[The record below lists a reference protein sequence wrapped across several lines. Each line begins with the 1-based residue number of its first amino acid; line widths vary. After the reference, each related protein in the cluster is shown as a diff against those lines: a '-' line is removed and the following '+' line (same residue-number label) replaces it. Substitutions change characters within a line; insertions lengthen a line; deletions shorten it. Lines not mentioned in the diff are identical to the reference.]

1 MITPR
6 PICRSLSYVLITACI
21 LLGFL
26 FSARAFFPTNV
37 RTFGGALGKSH
48 EKITNEAITELD
60 QEFFGINKAT
70 STMEAAIKE
79 IVRANEKVD
88 DDQKTASKHFDG
100 ESLPEGQVRIIALRE
115 SVIKA
120 LQNNDADGARIA
132 LGSALHTIQDFYSH
146 TNWVEL
152 GHRVPHPGLGRPG
165 NALDRLPA
173 TAATCRD
180 CTDPCFTC
188 FVDCSMNL
196 ITNALTS
203 GYYGGEDPPFNV
215 KPRGKCSHGGPLDKS
230 AKGLSGEGINK
241 DSNGRSVSPHNF
253 LHTEA
258 AAVAKEATKQFIRD
272 IQAAVTPSQLKL
284 LLGDGSGTLT
294 FVVDTTG
301 NGGGSTLAN
310 SIGTT
315 EGMGSIIDAVKEQAI
330 QIVNARLGTDEEPSK
345 YVLVPF
351 NDPGIGPVTETTDAN
366 VFKNALAAL
375 SAHGGDDCPELSQA
389 GMHEALA
396 ASDEGGELFMF
407 TDANS
412 KDTALAGTVDSL
424 AINKDIK
431 IYPMLFG
438 ACSSSIDPSYIREA
452 NDSGGQLF
460 SLSSSEAGSITQLA
474 DFIVRANAVNLLLIN
489 DRFNGVRRTY
499 TVPVDSTMTRIV
511 FSISGTN
518 SVVVRR
524 PTGAVVQASD
534 PDVRLLSLSNGKVY
548 SITNPAVGGWNVSV
562 NGTGDVSLEVSGES
576 SMDLSSF
583 NFVEP
588 GGAGAHTGFFP
599 IEGMPLAR
607 QEGTVDA
614 VVSGDFNTAH
624 FTFRSETGAVLQ
636 TLALS
641 PVVETTGEFSGQV
654 TPPASAFRV
663 YVTGQDSTGA
673 HYQRLVSASI
683 QPQTVKIDAPMSQDL
698 QPGQSLSYTFK
709 VTNLGLA
716 DRFNFTASDDEG
728 FLAGSTPSSFS
739 LGHAETK
746 EVTVTLRTPA
756 NALVGTADT
765 LTVNVTSN
773 LSNTHNFAVVESI
786 VTPLSQLG
794 NISTRAFVQTGDN
807 VMIGG
812 FMVQGSEPKRVIIR
826 AIGPELTQYGVP
838 DALANPTL
846 ELHDGTGALIASN
859 NNWATTIIGG
869 ILTSNQVHDIQASGY
884 VPGDPF
890 ESAIIADLP
899 AGSYTAI
906 VRGVNNM
913 TGVALVEVYELS
925 PETNSTLGN
934 ISARSFV
941 QTGDNVMIGGFMIQG
956 TEPKRVII
964 RAIGPELTQYG
975 VPDALANPTLELHD
989 GTGALIASNNN
1000 WATTIIGGIVT
1011 TSQVR
1016 DIQASGY
1023 VPGDPFESAII
1034 ADLPAGSYTAIVRG
1048 VNNMTGVA
1056 LVEVYNLQ

>member
-6 PICRSLSYVLITACI
+6 PIYRSLSYVLITACI

-37 RTFGGALGKSH
+37 RTLGGALGKSH

-60 QEFFGINKAT
+60 QEFFGNNKPT

-88 DDQKTASKHFDG
+88 DDQKTAAKHFDG
-100 ESLPEGQVRIIALRE
+100 ESLPEGQGLILDLRE
-115 SVIKA
+115 SVIMA
-120 LQNNDADGARIA
+120 LQKNDADGARTA
-132 LGSALHTIQDFYSH
+132 LGRALHTIQDFYSH

-152 GHRVPHPGLGRPG
+152 GNRLPHPGLGRPG
-165 NALDRLPA
+165 NPLDRLA
-173 TAATCRD
+173 RTTATCKDCISKLFECND
-180 CTDPCFTC
+180 CTR
-188 FVDCSMNL
+188 NL
-196 ITNALTS
+196 ITTGLTS
-203 GYYGGEDPPFNV
+203 GYYGGEDPPFGV
-215 KPRGKCSHGGPLDKS
+215 KPPGKCSHGGFTDKS
-230 AKGLSGEGINK
+230 AHDKEGINK
-241 DSNGRSVSPHNF
+241 DSSKCLIPALGTVSPHSF
-253 LHTEA
+253 LHEIA
-258 AAVAKEATKQFIRD
+258 ADVAKEATKQFIRD
-272 IQAAVTPSQLKL
+272 IKAAVTLSQLKL

-294 FVVDTTG
+294 FVIDTTA
-301 NGGGSTLAN
+301 NGAGSRSAN
-310 SIGTT
+310 STGTT

-330 QIVNARLGTDEEPSK
+330 QIVNARVGTDEEPSK

-351 NDPGIGPVTETTDAN
+351 NDPGVGPVTETTDAN

-460 SLSSSEAGSITQLA
+460 SLSSSDAGSITQLA

-534 PDVRLLSLSNGKVY
+534 PDVRLLSLSGGRIY

-576 SMDLSSF
+576 SIDLSSF

-588 GGAGAHTGFFP
+588 GGAGAHTGSFP
-599 IEGMPLAR
+599 IEGMPLR
-607 QEGTVDA
+607 REGVVDA

-654 TPPASAFRV
+654 TPPTSLFRV
-663 YVTGQDSTGA
+663 YVTGQDRYRGA
-673 HYQRLVSASI
+673 LPA
-683 QPQTVKIDAPMSQDL
+683 
-698 QPGQSLSYTFK
+698 
-709 VTNLGLA
+709 
-716 DRFNFTASDDEG
+716 TA
-728 FLAGSTPSSFS
+728 
-739 LGHAETK
+739 
-746 EVTVTLRTPA
+746 
-756 NALVGTADT
+756 
-765 LTVNVTSN
+765 
-773 LSNTHNFAVVESI
+773 
-786 VTPLSQLG
+786 LSQHTAADSE
-794 NISTRAFVQTGDN
+794 NRCPYES
-807 VMIGG
+807 
-812 FMVQGSEPKRVIIR
+812 GSAAR
-826 AIGPELTQYGVP
+826 PEF
-838 DALANPTL
+838 
-846 ELHDGTGALIASN
+846 ELH
-859 NNWATTIIGG
+859 
-869 ILTSNQVHDIQASGY
+869 V
-884 VPGDPF
+884 
-890 ESAIIADLP
+890 
-899 AGSYTAI
+899 
-906 VRGVNNM
+906 
-913 TGVALVEVYELS
+913 
-925 PETNSTLGN
+925 
-934 ISARSFV
+934 
-941 QTGDNVMIGGFMIQG
+941 
-956 TEPKRVII
+956 
-964 RAIGPELTQYG
+964 
-975 VPDALANPTLELHD
+975 
-989 GTGALIASNNN
+989 
-1000 WATTIIGGIVT
+1000 
-1011 TSQVR
+1011 
-1016 DIQASGY
+1016 
-1023 VPGDPFESAII
+1023 
-1034 ADLPAGSYTAIVRG
+1034 
-1048 VNNMTGVA
+1048 
-1056 LVEVYNLQ
+1056 